1 LKPTVAIPVTTDP
14 DHLALWALLLA
25 ALPLLSFL
33 VLLLA
38 GKKLP
43 RQGDWLALL
52 ATGTSCLIALY
63 LFSQVWDQQVLH
75 LRLPWFELGGAGN
88 PAFAFHSGLYLD
100 NLSALM
106 LVLVTFISLL
116 VQVFSVI
123 YMHGD
128 WRYHHYFG
136 YLGLFTFSM
145 LGIVLADNL
154 LLLFIFWELVGFS
167 SYLLIGFWYEKDAAV
182 KAGKKAFLFNRI
194 GDIGFLLGI
203 FFFYAH
209 FHTFD
214 LQQLKSLVQTA
225 TPQGGS
231 LVFQLADLGPVVLE
245 YPLLTLAGLGLFM
258 GCVGK
263 SAQFPLQ
270 VWLPDAMEGPTPVS
284 SLIHAATMVAAGVYL
299 LSRCLPFFTEDAL
312 LVMALVGAVTTLLGA
327 LAACAQYDI
336 KKILAFST
344 ISQLGYMVMGM
355 GVGAHDAALL
365 HLVTHAFFKAAL
377 FLNAGI
383 IIHALHHA
391 LRDNPE
397 LEADEQDIRNMG
409 GLRRILPLT
418 FYTYLPATA
427 ALIGLPLFSGFLSKD
442 AILTG
447 AWAWA
452 SFNSAGG
459 QWGYYFIPLAG
470 FASVLLTG
478 FYMARHC
485 FYIFLG
491 RPRLAAAP
499 AAFRESARQEA
510 SGFLLVP
517 VLILSVLSLAFF
529 FSVNPFSFAASWV
542 MRGLGWQ
549 TLMGPDAGLPGPLL
563 RGVAQLLHAQAYIG
577 LATAA
582 LSVALALTGMGLAWR
597 QYRQAQTAGYLG
609 RIALPASAP
618 ARLAYHHFYLDQIF
632 TRVFVHPFLRLSRGV
647 AGFDQHYIDYTLN
660 TLGKMTVI
668 VAKLVGWF
676 DRKAV
681 DGVVNLTAWLAGGIG
696 KMGRGLQ
703 NGKIQS
709 YYVFSLLG
717 LILLVIYILVS

>member
-1 LKPTVAIPVTTDP
+1 LNPTVAIPVTTDI
-14 DHLALWALLLA
+14 DSLALWALLLA
-25 ALPLLSFL
+25 ALPLLAFL

-38 GKKLP
+38 GRKLP
-43 RQGDWLALL
+43 RHGDWLAIG
-52 ATGTSCLIALY
+52 ATGASCLISVY
-63 LFSQVWDQQVLH
+63 LFFQVWEKQVLH
-75 LRLPWFELGGAGN
+75 VRVPWFELGGAGN
-88 PAFAFHSGLYLD
+88 AAFAFHSGLYLD
-100 NLSALM
+100 NLAVLM

-116 VQVFSVI
+116 VQVFSVS

-128 WRYHHYFG
+128 GRYHHYFA

-154 LLLFIFWELVGFS
+154 LLLFVFWELVGFS
-167 SYLLIGFWYEKDAAV
+167 SYLLIGFWYQKDAAV

-203 FFFYAH
+203 LFFYAH
-209 FHTFD
+209 FHTID
-214 LQQLKSLVQTA
+214 LKVLTSLVQSAA
-225 TPQGGS
+225 TQGPD
-231 LVFQLADLGPVVLE
+231 LAFQLADLPVIVVE

-299 LSRCLPFFTEDAL
+299 LSRCLPFFTEHVL
-312 LVMALVGAVTTLLGA
+312 LVIAVSGALTTLLGA
-327 LAACAQYDI
+327 GAACAQYDI

-391 LRDNPE
+391 LGQNPE

-418 FYTYLPATA
+418 FYSYLPATA

-442 AILTG
+442 AILSG

-452 SFNSAGG
+452 SWNSAGG
-459 QWGYYFIPLAG
+459 AWGYYVIPLAG

-485 FYIFLG
+485 FYIFFG
-491 RPRLAAAP
+491 QPRLPVAP
-499 AAFRESARQEA
+499 ASFRESGAKEA
-510 SGFLLVP
+510 SGFLLIP
-517 VLILSVLSLAFF
+517 VVVLAVLSLAFF
-529 FSVNPFSFAASWV
+529 FSVNPFSYAGSWV
-542 MRGLGWQ
+542 LQGLGWQ
-549 TLMGPDAGLPGPLL
+549 RLLGPDGGIPGALLHGVAGLL
-563 RGVAQLLHAQAYIG
+563 QAHDYIG
-577 LATAA
+577 LATAVI
-582 LSVALALTGMGLAWR
+582 SVGLAGAGIALGWNN
-597 QYRQAQTAGYLG
+597 YRQAQAAGTIG
-609 RIALPASAP
+609 RLALPATAP
-618 ARLAYHHFYLDQIF
+618 ARLAYHHFYLDRLF
-632 TRVFVHPFLRLSRGV
+632 KKVVVYPFLQLSRGV
-647 AGFDQHYIDYTLN
+647 AGFDEHYIDYTLN
-660 TLGKMTVI
+660 SLGKITV
-668 VAKLVGWF
+668 VLAKIVGWF

-681 DGVVNLTAWLAGGIG
+681 DGAVHFMAWLAAGIG
-696 KMGRGLQ
+696 KVGRGLQ

-717 LILLVIYILVS
+717 LILLVIYIIVS

>member
-1 LKPTVAIPVTTDP
+1 LNLTVAIALTTELNP
-14 DHLALWALLLA
+14 QAAWALLLA
-25 ALPLLSFL
+25 GLPLLAFL

-52 ATGTSCLIALY
+52 TTGASCCIAVY
-63 LFSQVWDQQVLH
+63 LFFQVWNQQGLH
-75 LRLPWFELGGAGN
+75 LRVPWFELGGAGN
-88 PAFAFHSGLYLD
+88 AAFAFHSGLYLD
-100 NLSALM
+100 NLAVLM

-123 YMHGD
+123 YMHGEG
-128 WRYHHYFG
+128 RYHHYYAF
-136 YLGLFTFSM
+136 LGLFTFSM

-154 LLLFIFWELVGFS
+154 LLLFVFWELVGFS

-214 LQQLKSLVQTA
+214 LQALKGLVQSG
-225 TPQGGS
+225 TPNGAN
-231 LVFQLADLGPVVLE
+231 LLFQLAGGQRIVLD
-245 YPLLTLAGLGLFM
+245 YPWLTLAGLGLFM

-299 LSRCLPFFTEDAL
+299 LSRCMPFFTEEAL
-312 LVMALVGAVTTLLGA
+312 LVMAVIGALTTLLGA

-391 LRDNPE
+391 LDSSPE

-409 GLRRILPLT
+409 GLRKLLPLT
-418 FYTYLPATA
+418 FYTYLPAAA

-442 AILTG
+442 AILSG

-452 SFNSAGG
+452 SLKSGEG
-459 QWGYYFIPLAG
+459 QLAYYVIPVIG
-470 FASVLLTG
+470 FTTVLLTG

-485 FYIFLG
+485 FYIFFG
-491 RPRLAAAP
+491 KPRLAVAP
-499 AAFRESARQEA
+499 ASFRESTTREA
-510 SGFLLVP
+510 SWFLLFP

-529 FSVNPFSFAASWV
+529 FSVNPLSYASSWV
-542 MRGLGWQ
+542 MQGLSWHQ
-549 TLMGPDAGLPGPLL
+549 EMASAGGLSGSLL
-563 RGVAQLLHAQAYIG
+563 QRVSAFLTANAFIG
-577 LATAA
+577 LATAV
-582 LSVALALTGMGLAWR
+582 LSVALALAGIGLGWR
-597 QYRQAQTAGYLG
+597 QYRQAQVSGSIG
-609 RIALPASAP
+609 QIALPASAP
-618 ARLAYHHFYLDQIF
+618 ARLAFHHFYLDRIF
-632 TRVFVHPFLRLSRGV
+632 IKVFVNPFLLLSRGA
-647 AGFDQHYIDYTLN
+647 AGFDQHYIDYSLN
-660 TLGKMTVI
+660 ALGKMTVI
-668 VAKLVGWF
+668 LAKIVGWF

-681 DGVVNLTAWLAGGIG
+681 DGAVNLTAWLAGVIG
-696 KMGRGLQ
+696 RMGRGLQ